1 MVRLLLRAWPG
12 AARVRDAHGDLPLH
26 LAVRHNSGD
35 GALDVA
41 FLVGPRPAPARPAP
55 PARPPAA
62 LPYVSAAFLFRDAQ
76 TRANAVLAPPLHLL
90 LRDVSS

>member
-35 GALDVA
+35 GALDVVRY
-41 FLVGPRPAPARPAP
+41 LP
-55 PARPPAA
+55 PPP
-62 LPYVSAAFLFRDAQ
+62 PY
-76 TRANAVLAPPLHLL
+76 
-90 LRDVSS
+90 